1 MLPKDNNLSRKN
13 TYFCKVKPFKMSL
26 FRSIPLLALL
36 LAVPFS
42 SVAQDKSPFVHRV
55 LDRLLAPSME
65 LDPAAVYQP
74 EPRWTF
80 ALTGDF
86 RQAGISQEQGLTLA
100 EAVIGDDGE
109 ILIDEYPATADLRL
123 QGAVENGV
131 GVQVGYGNLGL
142 SLSKTFHGQGT
153 NRTYS
158 FDYQSAGYAL
168 QVQFFNLSKPVE
180 YKLTFDG
187 PSGPFPSDLS
197 GFTEEPGRMRA
208 LIVDAFYSFNR
219 RTFAFSAAYKGNVVQ
234 RRNAGSWMFG
244 TKLSLGDFNLD
255 PSEEIVMMS
264 SGYSMQTSAQISF
277 GGGYSYNFV
286 PLHRQPTGEREKGL
300 RNLTFNLTAIPMVTI
315 FNQFT
320 STSYILKPGEGYVP
334 IRKSKMN
341 GNLMV
346 NYVYRV
352 GVAYTHE
359 LYTFNLSAN
368 SDSYSYEGVATIP
381 FAETPSKGVKT
392 SGTFLRWVVG
402 LRVSKR
408 F

>member
-13 TYFCKVKPFKMSL
+13 TYFCKVKPFKMSR
-26 FRSIPLLALL
+26 FRYIPLLALL

-86 RQAGISQEQGLTLA
+86 RQAGVSQEQELILA
-100 EAVIGDDGE
+100 EAVLDENDE
-109 ILIDEYPATADLRL
+109 LIVSEFPATAVLRL
-123 QGAVENGV
+123 QGAVDNGV
-131 GVQVGYGNLGL
+131 GIQAGYGNLGL
-142 SLSKTFHGQGT
+142 SLSKTFHGEGT
-153 NRTYS
+153 DKTFS

-180 YKLTFDG
+180 YTLSFDG
-187 PSGPFPSDLS
+187 PSGPFPSKMA
-197 GFTEEPGRMRA
+197 GFTAEPGRMRA

-219 RTFAFSAAYKGNVVQ
+219 RTFAYSAAYKGNVFQ
-234 RRNAGSWMFG
+234 RRSAGSWMFG
-244 TKLSLGDFNLD
+244 TKLSLGDFNID
-255 PSEEIVMMS
+255 PDDIIVGLS
-264 SGYSMQTSAQISF
+264 AGYSKQTSAQISF

-286 PLHRQPTGEREKGL
+286 PLHRQPTGDREKGL
-300 RNLTFNLTAIPMVTI
+300 RNLTFNVTAIPMVTI

-320 STSYILKPGEGYVP
+320 STAYDTGNGGYTPV
-334 IRKSKMN
+334 RKSKMN

-352 GVAYTHE
+352 GVAFTRD

-368 SDSYSYEGVATIP
+368 SDSYSYEGISTIP
-381 FAETPSKGVKT
+381 SNEIKTPGIKT
-392 SGTFLRWVVG
+392 SGTFMRWTVG
-402 LRVSKR
+402 LRVGKR